1 MNAENFDRNVR
12 QCWRYH
18 AYRHGMYDY
27 RFCACLQGDWVILLE
42 HAQVI
47 SGILQG
53 QIYRARLQAKCYT
66 GYKDRITSVHS
77 TRHGCQA
84 SKHKQRIRRQSGGD
98 FLLDFPFSPII
109 ASIKCLCSPGKFWKL
124 ESRKCHF
131 LHFGGRIYIILKFM
145 KRAIKKYSKSI
156 IWDRIK
162 LFSEA
167 GKTNATPIH
176 IKLVSR

>member
-1 MNAENFDRNVR
+1 MCDSVGDIMDIDTVCTTIDFAPVYKETGWSSWSMRRLSRVYYRDKYIEHVYRQNVT
-12 QCWRYH
+12 
-18 AYRHGMYDY
+18 
-27 RFCACLQGDWVILLE
+27 L
-42 HAQVI
+42 
-47 SGILQG
+47 GI
-53 QIYRARLQAKCYT
+53 RT
-66 GYKDRITSVHS
+66 VS